1 MAKLIFKEGILSM
14 SDSEAISIVAK
25 IYNMDEK
32 NAEVLFNKST
42 VAFEAKINPS
52 KEFIS
57 LWSKQNHCE
66 YNNVSRE
73 RAILV
78 K

>member
-14 SDSEAISIVAK
+14 SDKDAIAVVAK
-25 IYNMDEK
+25 IHNMDEK
-32 NAEVLFNKST
+32 SAAVLFNKSS

-57 LWSKQNHCE
+57 LWSRQNCCE

-73 RAILV
+73 IAILI